1 MTQRTDLRLTFALD
15 SDEGG
20 EKRWEVVGGG
30 VGGWGRSMCTYIGS
44 LEREREGSVGRMDR
58 WNGGVG
64 REGMKDREIWS
75 D

>member
-1 MTQRTDLRLTFALD
+1 M
-15 SDEGG
+15 GG
-20 EKRWEVVGGG
+20 WLG
-30 VGGWGRSMCTYIGS
+30 GGWGRSRCTYIGS
-44 LEREREGSVGRMDR
+44 LEGEREGSVGRMDR